1 MPRKIVS
8 GPIRDKERTKIKL
21 LKTVGKIIRTKGFH
35 DLKLTK
41 IAETAGVDKK
51 LIYNYFGS
59 AENLINEYLRS
70 HDFGSTIGEIDFSKI
85 DLSDHG
91 KELSKILVSNMY
103 EAMLKN
109 KELQKII
116 VWELYEYNEI
126 LKKLSDH
133 REALGDGLFESVM
146 APHFKKNPKKYR
158 AVLALLISSTYYLTI
173 HAESNGSKFVG
184 LDINNEEDRSII
196 LEVISDIVNNAYKD
210 YGS

>member
-70 HDFGSTIGEIDFSKI
+70 HDFGSAIGEIDFSKI

-126 LKKLSDH
+126 LRKLSDH